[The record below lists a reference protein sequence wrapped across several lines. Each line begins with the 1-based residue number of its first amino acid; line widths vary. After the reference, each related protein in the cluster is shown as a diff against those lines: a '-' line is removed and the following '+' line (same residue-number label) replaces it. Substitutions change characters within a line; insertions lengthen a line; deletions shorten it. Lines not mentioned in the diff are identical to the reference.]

1 MQTINEFMKKMF
13 SIPFG
18 WRIWLIALMF
28 LNMAMPW
35 VFMHTR
41 EAQLTFTAIMIGFFT
56 GLFLYKRQGFT
67 RLLGLMHWPWLFLVP
82 FLLSGLGTTE
92 ADNLYGLWLRVVITF
107 NSISL
112 LLDGID
118 VARYL
123 AGERQP
129 II

>member
-1 MQTINEFMKKMF
+1 MQIINEFMKKMF

-18 WRIWLIALMF
+18 WRVWLVVLMF

-41 EAQLTFTAIMIGFFT
+41 EAQLTFVAIMVGVFT

-67 RLLGLMHWPWLFLVP
+67 RLLGLMHWPWL
-82 FLLSGLGTTE
+82 LLIPYLLGGLGATE
-92 ADNLYGLWLRVVITF
+92 SNNLYGFWLRTVIIL

-118 VARYL
+118 IARYL
-123 AGERQP
+123 AGDRQP
-129 II
+129 VI